1 MSQITFYLLPD
12 NTAESSDSAVVLF
25 ACKLVA
31 KLYRDKHKVF
41 VYTDTQAQ
49 AEAIDEMLW
58 QFDATQFVAHNLQG
72 EGPSY
77 GSPVEISWQAPTNRR
92 SVLVN
97 LSQQVPTF
105 SNQFQQIFDFVPAAD
120 KAKQQARE
128 RYKAFRQ
135 AGHSLSTSPAQIA

>member
-1 MSQITFYLLPD
+1 MSQVTFYLLPD
-12 NTAESSDSAVVLF
+12 ETAESSDSAVVLF
-25 ACKLVA
+25 ACQLVA

-58 QFDATQFVAHNLQG
+58 QFDADQFVAHNLQG

-77 GSPVEISWQAPTNRR
+77 GSPVEISWQAPKNRR

-97 LSQQVPTF
+97 LSQQVPAF
-105 SNQFQQIFDFVPAAD
+105 SHQFQQIFDFVPAAD
-120 KAKQQARE
+120 TPKQQARE